1 MKNEFVISAEPRE
14 DKGKGASRRLRRAGK
29 VPAILYGGD
38 KEPLSITLKHNE
50 LLWNLEHEA
59 FYSQV
64 FKLKMGRQTQKIIL
78 RDLQRH
84 PSKSSI
90 LHVDLQ
96 RVLAHEMLKVNV
108 PLHFIN
114 EDDSVG
120 VKQQGGMVSHL
131 LTDVEVECLPDDI
144 PEFIDIDVAEL
155 EIGDSVRLSDLK
167 LPENITL
174 VELALG
180 EDHDSVVLTISPP
193 QAEEPEVE
201 EEEVSAEGEE
211 TAAEGEEPGGEDKE

>member
-1 MKNEFVISAEPRE
+1 MKNEFVVTAEPRE
-14 DKGKGASRRLRRAGK
+14 DKGKGASRRLRRTGK

-38 KEPLSITLKHNE
+38 KEPLSIALKHNE
-50 LLWNLEHEA
+50 LLWNLDHET

-64 FKLKMGRQTQKIIL
+64 LKLEMGGKTQKIIL

-84 PSKSSI
+84 PSQPRI
-90 LHVDLQ
+90 LHVDFQ
-96 RVLAHEMLKVNV
+96 RVLADEKLKVHV

-131 LTDVEVECLPDDI
+131 LTDVEVECLPGDI
-144 PEFIDIDVAEL
+144 PGSIDIDVAEL

-167 LPENITL
+167 LSENVTL

-180 EDHDSVVLTISPP
+180 EDHNSVVLTISPP
-193 QAEEPEVE
+193 QAEEPEVDAE
-201 EEEVSAEGEE
+201 EISATGEEAPAEGEE
-211 TAAEGEEPGGEDKE
+211 LGGEDKE

>member
-1 MKNEFVISAEPRE
+1 
-14 DKGKGASRRLRRAGK
+14 
-29 VPAILYGGD
+29 
-38 KEPLSITLKHNE
+38 
-50 LLWNLEHEA
+50 
-59 FYSQV
+59 
-64 FKLKMGRQTQKIIL
+64 MGRQTEKIIL

-84 PSKSSI
+84 PSKSSV

-96 RVLAHEMLKVNV
+96 RVLAHEELKVNV

-131 LTDVEVECLPDDI
+131 LTDVEVECLPEDI

-167 LPENITL
+167 LPENVTL

-201 EEEVSAEGEE
+201 EEEVSAAGEE
-211 TAAEGEEPGGEDKE
+211 TAAEGEEAEGEDKE

>member
-1 MKNEFVISAEPRE
+1 MKNEFVITAEPRE
-14 DKGKGASRRLRRAGK
+14 EKGKGASRRLRRAGK

-38 KEPLSITLKHNE
+38 KEPLSITIKHNE

-64 FKLKMGRQTQKIIL
+64 LKLKIGRQTQKIIL

-84 PSKSSI
+84 PSKPVV

-131 LTDVEVECLPDDI
+131 LTDVEVECLPEDI
-144 PEFIDIDVAEL
+144 PEFIDIDVVEL

-167 LPENITL
+167 LAENITL

-180 EDHDSVVLTISPP
+180 EDHDSVILTISPP
-193 QAEEPEVE
+193 QAEEPEVDA
-201 EEEVSAEGEE
+201 EEVSAAGEE
-211 TAAEGEEPGGEDKE
+211 APAEGEEPGGEDKE